1 MAKKLMLITPPYHAG
16 VVEAAGS
23 WPHVGFVYIAGHVRE
38 AGFEVKIY
46 DAMTKGHNFTQIYEQ
61 IMAYEPDFVET
72 TAYTSSI
79 NDAIEVLRI
88 TKKAAGALNKEITT
102 VIGGIHANFCYQ
114 ELLQEFSDVLDVVV
128 RGEGETTTPKL
139 LTAIS
144 GGQPLDQIGG
154 IAYLA
159 GDEIKATPGRPFIE
173 DLDSLIPAWDLV
185 EWEDYS
191 FYVMPGSRL
200 GIVNSS
206 RGCVNECSF
215 CSQQKFWHR
224 SYRERKAE
232 KFVEEL
238 ELLRDKFGVN
248 IVMLSDEYATR
259 NRERWERILDLMI
272 QRGTNVY
279 LLLETCVSDIL
290 RDADIMWKYKK
301 AGVLHIY
308 VGVEATNQEKLNLF
322 KKNIAC
328 ENSKEAIKIIN
339 EAGIITECSF
349 VLGMP
354 DETLES
360 IADTLELAKHY
371 NPDFAHFL
379 LIAPW
384 PYADI
389 YPELK
394 EFVVEKD
401 YSKYNFIEPVVK
413 PRQMDVDEIHQAVF
427 DCYRNYYMDKLKEYD
442 SIEDEFKKDYLLRSM
457 KVMMEKSFLVKHLTS
472 MGEIPQEVKKYF
484 GNK

>member
-1 MAKKLMLITPPYHAG
+1 MLITPPYHAG

-23 WPHVGFVYIAGHVRE
+23 WPHIGFVYIAGHARK

-46 DAMTKGHNFTQIYEQ
+46 DAMTKGHSFAQIREQ
-61 IMAYEPDFVET
+61 IMAYQPDFVGT
-72 TAYTSSI
+72 TAYTSSV
-79 NDAIEVLRI
+79 NDAIEVLRL
-88 TKKAAGALNKEITT
+88 TKKTAEEINKEIIT
-102 VIGGIHANFCYQ
+102 IMGGIHANFCYE
-114 ELLQEFSDVLDVVV
+114 ELLREPGNALDFVV
-128 RGEGETTTPKL
+128 RGEGELTTAEL
-139 LTAIS
+139 LTAVCE
-144 GGQPLDQIGG
+144 GKPLDKIAGVAYCDDGG
-154 IAYLA
+154 V
-159 GDEIKATPGRPFIE
+159 KATPARPFIQ
-173 DLDSLIPAWDLV
+173 DLDCLIPAWDLV
-185 EWEDYS
+185 EWEDYT

-200 GIVNSS
+200 GIVSSS

-224 SYRERKAE
+224 TYRERTAE
-232 KFVEEL
+232 KFVAEL
-238 ELLRDKFGVN
+238 EFLRDRFGVN

-259 NRERWERILDLMI
+259 NRARWERILDLMME
-272 QRGTNVY
+272 RGTNVY
-279 LLLETCVSDIL
+279 LLLETCVGDIL

-308 VGVEATNQEKLNLF
+308 VGVEATNQQKLNQF

-328 ENSKEAIKIIN
+328 ENSRDAIRIIN

-354 DETLES
+354 DETPES

-389 YPELK
+389 YQELA
-394 EFVVEKD
+394 EFTVEKD
-401 YSKYNFIEPVVK
+401 YAKYNFIEPVVK
-413 PRQMDVDEIHQAVF
+413 PRKMTTGEIHQAVF
-427 DCYRNYYMDKLKEYD
+427 DCYRKYYMDKLKEYD
-442 SIEDEFKKDYLLRSM
+442 GLQDEFKKEYLLRSM

-472 MGEIPQEVKKYF
+472 MGEIPEEVKKYF
-484 GNK
+484 DNNQ